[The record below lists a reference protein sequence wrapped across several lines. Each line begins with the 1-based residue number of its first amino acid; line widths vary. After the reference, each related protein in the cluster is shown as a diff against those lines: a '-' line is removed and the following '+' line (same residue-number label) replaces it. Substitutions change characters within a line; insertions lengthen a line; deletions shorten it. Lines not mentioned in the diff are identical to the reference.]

1 MNRKKFQYNKHQRN
15 KSISIK
21 GGLQKIK
28 SAKLWTLSKQ
38 GGGGS
43 GISVKVSKPYQ
54 GSKMEPS
61 QCY

>member
-1 MNRKKFQYNKHQRN
+1 MIIPAVKFQRGELQMFN
-15 KSISIK
+15 IK
-21 GGLQKIK
+21 GRLQKMK

-43 GISVKVSKPYQ
+43 GISVMVSKPFQ
-54 GSKMEPS
+54 GSFMEPS